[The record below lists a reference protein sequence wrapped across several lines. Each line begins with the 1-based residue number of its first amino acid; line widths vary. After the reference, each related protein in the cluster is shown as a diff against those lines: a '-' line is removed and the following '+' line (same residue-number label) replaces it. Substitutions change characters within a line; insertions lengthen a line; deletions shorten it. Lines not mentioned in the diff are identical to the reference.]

1 MSINKDPVLS
11 NGRIRRFDL
20 RIEEVTD
27 RGQDN
32 NKNTSVTLESVYVN
46 RSHGDAGATDG
57 NITEL
62 KEIQLAD
69 NKAVKVF
76 VTAVNAVGFSPEAK
90 LAISTKAH
98 RE

>member
-1 MSINKDPVLS
+1 MFS
-11 NGRIRRFDL
+11 NGRIKRFDV
-20 RIEEVTD
+20 RIEELAD

-32 NKNTSVTLESVYVN
+32 VKDASVTSESVFVN
-46 RSHGDAGATDG
+46 RSHGDSGATYR

-62 KEIQLAD
+62 KAIQLAD

-76 VTAVNAVGFSPEAK
+76 VTAVNAVGRSPEAK